1 MDEDIIIMKKVQ
13 DDLHELLSKYPNH
26 TLQSLAM
33 ILKTAIDYYV
43 ASLGEENT
51 EEILN
56 VAIDSVKNGKH
67 SIFSSEITNKS
78 LH

>member
-1 MDEDIIIMKKVQ
+1 MV
-13 DDLHELLSKYPNH
+13 
-26 TLQSLAM
+26 
-33 ILKTAIDYYV
+33 LKTAIDCYV
-43 ASLGEENT
+43 AALGEENT

-67 SIFSSEITNKS
+67 SVFSQEISKKS